1 MSESASHKIYLSLK
15 ALSYLAL
22 VLMLVAM
29 GYAAWMSLAYFPDIA
44 V

>member
-1 MSESASHKIYLSLK
+1 MNESASKTIYLSLK
-15 ALSYLAL
+15 ALGYLAL
-22 VLMLVAM
+22 ILMLAAM

>member
-1 MSESASHKIYLSLK
+1 MSEPALHTIYLSLK
-15 ALSYLAL
+15 ALGYLAL
-22 VLMLVAM
+22 VLMLAAM